1 MTNKKLCLCTHMYT
15 EKMKNGDMVTAKS
28 ERPRLPLLFCE
39 HNRITRG
46 KRKMLEHLKSHETCT
61 RGHSPNRPQPEPG
74 TPSKH
79 HLGRVLIFAIVS
91 AAHDGLLLPHPGLS
105 LVGIGKVLL
114 GLQRVLQVLPPLGGL
129 GLQRLP
135 LLVQLMELGL
145 HVLGSKM
152 ACRAGRGRTVRNM
165 GTNKV
170 L

>member
-1 MTNKKLCLCTHMYT
+1 
-15 EKMKNGDMVTAKS
+15 MVTAKS
-28 ERPRLPLLFCE
+28 ETPRLPSLFCE

-46 KRKMLEHLKSHETCT
+46 KRKMLEHLKSHETAPGT

-79 HLGRVLIFAIVS
+79 HLGRVLIFAIVG

-105 LVGIGKVLL
+105 LVGVGKVLL

-145 HVLGSKM
+145 HVLSSKM
-152 ACRAGRGRTVRNM
+152 ACRAGRGRRTMRNM

>member
-1 MTNKKLCLCTHMYT
+1 
-15 EKMKNGDMVTAKS
+15 MVTAKS
-28 ERPRLPLLFCE
+28 ETPRLPSLFCE

-46 KRKMLEHLKSHETCT
+46 KRKMLEHLKSHETAPCT

-79 HLGRVLIFAIVS
+79 HLGRVLIFAIVG

-105 LVGIGKVLL
+105 LVGVSKVLL

-145 HVLGSKM
+145 HVLSSKM
-152 ACRAGRGRTVRNM
+152 ACRAGRGRRTMRNM

>member
-1 MTNKKLCLCTHMYT
+1 
-15 EKMKNGDMVTAKS
+15 MKNGDMVTAKS
-28 ERPRLPLLFCE
+28 ETPRLPSLFCE

-46 KRKMLEHLKSHETCT
+46 KRKMLEHLKSHETAPCT

-74 TPSKH
+74 TPSKY
-79 HLGRVLIFAIVS
+79 HLGRVLIFAIVG

-105 LVGIGKVLL
+105 LVGVGKVLL

-145 HVLGSKM
+145 HVLSSKM
-152 ACRAGRGRTVRNM
+152 ACRAGRGRRTMRNM

>member
-1 MTNKKLCLCTHMYT
+1 
-15 EKMKNGDMVTAKS
+15 MKNGDMVTAKS
-28 ERPRLPLLFCE
+28 ETPRLPSLFCE

-46 KRKMLEHLKSHETCT
+46 KRKMLEHLKSHETAPCT

-79 HLGRVLIFAIVS
+79 HLGRVLIFAIVG

-105 LVGIGKVLL
+105 LVGVGKVLL

-145 HVLGSKM
+145 HVLSSKM
-152 ACRAGRGRTVRNM
+152 ACRAGRGRRTMRNM